1 MCPLPPPS
9 TTATTTSSSF
19 KIYNS
24 ALERKRT
31 ITSISL
37 SEEKQI
43 LKQIAGIKKTKT
55 QVEEYNVH
63 NKSIQDLKVC
73 VANVEWCN
81 LKKKVVQCC
90 CGYLV
95 S

>member
-1 MCPLPPPS
+1 MFLDIIHFSHMCPLPPPA
-9 TTATTTSSSF
+9 TTATTTSSSSSS

-73 VANVEWCN
+73 V
-81 LKKKVVQCC
+81 
-90 CGYLV
+90 
-95 S
+95 